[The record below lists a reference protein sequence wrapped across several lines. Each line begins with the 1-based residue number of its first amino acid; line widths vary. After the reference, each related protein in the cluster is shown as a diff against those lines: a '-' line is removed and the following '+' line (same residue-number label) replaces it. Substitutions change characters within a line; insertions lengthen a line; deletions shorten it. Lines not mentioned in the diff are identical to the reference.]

1 MITAMSSVI
10 IVDDH
15 EGFRLSARRL
25 LQTEGYDVI
34 GEADDGASA
43 IRLARELAPEV
54 MVVDVHLPDIDG
66 FTLAAELA
74 AVEPAPR
81 IVLVSSHDSSDF
93 GPLVQRSPAVG
104 FVSKGELS
112 GGALERLLEG
122 TEGVV

>member
-1 MITAMSSVI
+1 MSSVI

>member
-1 MITAMSSVI
+1 MITAMS
-10 IVDDH
+10 
-15 EGFRLSARRL
+15 
-25 LQTEGYDVI
+25 
-34 GEADDGASA
+34 SA

-54 MVVDVHLPDIDG
+54 MVVDVHLPGIDG

-93 GPLVQRSPAVG
+93 GSLVQRSPAVV

>member
-1 MITAMSSVI
+1 MITAMVSVI

-15 EGFRLSARRL
+15 EGFRLSAKRL

-66 FTLAAELA
+66 FTLAA
-74 AVEPAPR
+74 VEPAPR
-81 IVLVSSHDSSDF
+81 IVLVSSHGSSDF